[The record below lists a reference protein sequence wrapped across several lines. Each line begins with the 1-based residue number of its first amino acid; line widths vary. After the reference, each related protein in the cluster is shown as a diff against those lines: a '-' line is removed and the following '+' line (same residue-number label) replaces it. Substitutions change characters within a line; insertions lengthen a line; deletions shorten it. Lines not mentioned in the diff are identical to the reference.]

1 MESRDSANREVLEES
16 GKCSYLERRS
26 PVSICTSAK
35 KEQTN
40 AGTNAFV
47 HGKKMT
53 EGAFMEPREAV
64 PEGAI
69 SDGSLCEQNLIAVEC
84 CVNSQSEKLHDGEGE
99 VDVVSLQSDEVLQDV
114 EWEQNEG
121 EFLPVSD
128 IVIEERSNHD
138 ILITSGSFG
147 GISGALEGSISH
159 DKEEEEQSI
168 MVASSEI
175 DEKSTTEETKQFDG
189 ILISEET
196 KQIDGAYISEE
207 IKNIDEIAEF
217 AELDQSSLI
226 KSRTVATSA
235 PQLTISSGAA
245 LLPHPSKALTGGE
258 DAFFVACNNWFGVAD
273 GVGQWSL
280 EGINAGL
287 YARELMENCEKII
300 SECARNS
307 EYTPSQVLI
316 QSASKAHSPGSSTIL
331 VCFFDGQVLH
341 AANIGDSGFIV
352 IRGARVIKR
361 SSPMVYGFNFPLQI
375 ESGDD
380 PSKQIEVYE
389 VELNEED
396 VIVTG
401 TDGLFD
407 NLYDQE
413 IADSVSKSLQANLNP
428 AQIAEILALRAQRV
442 GSSSTARSPFADAA
456 HAAGYPFFTGGKLD
470 DVTVIVSVVKKLK

>member
-1 MESRDSANREVLEES
+1 MDRPSLRLFSSCVLLAGLTLMASAEYSDGSFLFRFEDDEETTRSLSVDCMESRDSANREVSEES

-26 PVSICTSAK
+26 PAGICTSAK

-40 AGTNAFV
+40 VGTNVFV
-47 HGKKMT
+47 PGKKMT
-53 EGAFMEPREAV
+53 EGAYMEPREAV

-69 SDGSLCEQNLIAVEC
+69 SLLLNASMESDGSICEQKLIAVEC
-84 CVNSQSEKLHDGEGE
+84 CVTSQSEKLHDGERE
-99 VDVVSLQSDEVLQDV
+99 IDVVSLQSDEVLQDV
-114 EWEQNEG
+114 EWEQNED

-147 GISGALEGSISH
+147 EISSALEDSISH
-159 DKEEEEQSI
+159 DKEEEEQAI
-168 MVASSEI
+168 MVASSETLNTEESMQI
-175 DEKSTTEETKQFDG
+175 DEKSTSEETKQFDG

-196 KQIDGAYISEE
+196 KQIDGIYIYEE
-207 IKNIDEIAEF
+207 IQNIDEIPEL
-217 AELDQSSLI
+217 AELDQPSLI
-226 KSRTVATSA
+226 KSRNVATSA

-245 LLPHPSKALTGGE
+245 LLPHPSKELTGGE
-258 DAFFVACNNWFGVAD
+258 DAFFVACNKWFGVAD

-380 PSKQIEVYE
+380 PSKNIEVNIQFSWPYL
-389 VELNEED
+389 V
-396 VIVTG
+396 
-401 TDGLFD
+401 
-407 NLYDQE
+407 
-413 IADSVSKSLQANLNP
+413 
-428 AQIAEILALRAQRV
+428 LR
-442 GSSSTARSPFADAA
+442 F
-456 HAAGYPFFTGGKLD
+456 
-470 DVTVIVSVVKKLK
+470 